1 MKDRK
6 YIYMIV
12 ILTLVVLALGL
23 SYAWFNAV
31 ITGND
36 TAKKNTVVTGDLKLT
51 YTDTNEMS
59 LSNAFPGDSFE
70 KVISVKNAGTVNLN
84 YNLIWQELNNGI
96 TNNELVIEATC
107 KRLNSSNTEEGTCE
121 TIAQTPINSNTI
133 KNNILIEPS
142 ITHEY
147 TIKVTFIDTGESQ
160 NYNKNKTFTGKL
172 GIEEYIPTQ
181 FEKDGWTTIATN
193 IKNGNID
200 NYKVGD
206 TRKVDIGSYGIHT
219 LRIANA
225 STPSECS
232 TSGFSQTACGFV
244 LEFADIIT
252 TYNMNPR
259 GTYNGTTYNYGWNK
273 DGWPA
278 SSMYT
283 FVNNDIY
290 NALPSDLKS
299 VIIDTTVVSSHG
311 SEDTANFTSTDKL
324 YLLASG
330 EVWSDWK
337 TSSGAS
343 YDTAKDLTRT
353 LDYYIAQG
361 VTTTNCS
368 GAIKKNES
376 NASRWWLRS
385 ASSTNQIMFS
395 SVDSVG
401 CQNGAGSAFTLGVAP
416 AFRLG

>member
-299 VIIDTTVVSSHG
+299 VIIDTTVVSTHG

>member
-12 ILTLVVLALGL
+12 ILTLVVLVLGL

-70 KVISVKNAGTVNLN
+70 KVISVKNDGTVNLN

-121 TIAQTPINSNTI
+121 GISESAVNSVII
-133 KNNILIEPS
+133 KNGILIEPKV
-142 ITHEY
+142 THEY
-147 TIKVTFIDTGESQ
+147 TLKVTFKDTGLVQ
-160 NYNKNKTFTGKL
+160 DYNKNKTFTGKL

-181 FEKDGWTTIATN
+181 FEKDSWTTIATN
-193 IKNGNID
+193 VKNGNID

-343 YDTAKDLTRT
+343 YDAAKDLTRT
-353 LDYYIAQG
+353 LDYYTAQG
-361 VTTTNCS
+361 VTTSNCS

-385 ASSTNQIMFS
+385 ASSSNQIMFS
-395 SVDSVG
+395 SIDSVG
-401 CQNGAGSAFTLGVAP
+401 CQQGAASAFALGVAP
-416 AFRLG
+416 AFRIG

>member
-12 ILTLVVLALGL
+12 ILTLVVLVLGL

-70 KVISVKNAGTVNLN
+70 KVISVKNDGTVNLN

-121 TIAQTPINSNTI
+121 GISESAVNSVII
-133 KNNILIEPS
+133 KNGILIEPKV
-142 ITHEY
+142 THEY
-147 TIKVTFIDTGESQ
+147 TLKVTFKDTGLVQ
-160 NYNKNKTFTGKL
+160 DYNKNKTFTGKL

-181 FEKDGWTTIATN
+181 FEKDSWTTIATN
-193 IKNGNID
+193 VKNGNID

-343 YDTAKDLTRT
+343 YDAAKDLTRT
-353 LDYYIAQG
+353 LDYYTAQG
-361 VTTTNCS
+361 VTTSNCS

-385 ASSTNQIMFS
+385 ASSSNQIMFS
-395 SVDSVG
+395 SIDSVG
-401 CQNGAGSAFTLGVAP
+401 CQQGAASVFALGVAP
-416 AFRLG
+416 AFRIG

>member
-12 ILTLVVLALGL
+12 ILTLVVLVLGL

-70 KVISVKNAGTVNLN
+70 KVISVKNDGTVNLN

-121 TIAQTPINSNTI
+121 GISESAVNSVII
-133 KNNILIEPS
+133 KNGILIEPKV
-142 ITHEY
+142 THEY
-147 TIKVTFIDTGESQ
+147 TLKVTFKDTGLVQ
-160 NYNKNKTFTGKL
+160 DYNKNKTFTGKL

-181 FEKDGWTTIATN
+181 FEKDSWTTIATN
-193 IKNGNID
+193 VKNGNID

-225 STPSECS
+225 STSSECS

-343 YDTAKDLTRT
+343 YDAAKDLTRT
-353 LDYYIAQG
+353 LDYYTAQG
-361 VTTTNCS
+361 VTTSNCS

-385 ASSTNQIMFS
+385 ASSSNQIMFS
-395 SVDSVG
+395 SIDSVG
-401 CQNGAGSAFTLGVAP
+401 CQQGAASAFALGVAP
-416 AFRLG
+416 AFRIG

>member
-1 MKDRK
+1 M
-6 YIYMIV
+6 
-12 ILTLVVLALGL
+12 VVALGI
-23 SYAWFNAV
+23 SYAWFSAI

-36 TAKKNTVVTGDLKLT
+36 TAKNNKVVTGNLELT
-51 YTDTNEMS
+51 YTDTNEIS
-59 LSNAFPGDSFE
+59 LDNVIPGDSFTKE
-70 KVISVKNAGTVNLN
+70 VSVKNTGTLDVK
-84 YNLIWQELNNGI
+84 YNLVWQSLTNTI

-107 KRLNSSNTEEGTCE
+107 KRLNSSGTEDGTCE
-121 TIAQTPINSNTI
+121 SISQTPVSSNTI
-133 KNNILIEPS
+133 KKKISIEPN

-147 TIKVTFIDTGESQ
+147 TVKVTFIDTGEPQ
-160 NYNKNKTFTGKL
+160 NYNKNKSFNGKL
-172 GIEEYIPTQ
+172 GIEEYVPTQ
-181 FEKDGWTTIATN
+181 FEKDSWTAIVAN
-193 IKNGNID
+193 VKANKISQYN
-200 NYKVGD
+200 VGD
-206 TRKVDIGSYGIHT
+206 TKEVDMGTYGIHT

-343 YDTAKDLTRT
+343 YDAAKDLTRT
-353 LDYYIAQG
+353 LDY
-361 VTTTNCS
+361 
-368 GAIKKNES
+368 
-376 NASRWWLRS
+376 
-385 ASSTNQIMFS
+385 
-395 SVDSVG
+395 
-401 CQNGAGSAFTLGVAP
+401 
-416 AFRLG
+416 